1 MDEIFYSNIKQ
12 ILESARNRVY
22 HAANFAM
29 VEAYWEIGKQ
39 IVDEQGGADRA
50 EYGAGLIKELS
61 AQLTADFGKGF
72 TMTNLKY
79 MRLFYLA
86 FPNRHTLCDQL
97 SWSHYRLLLSVE
109 NEPARQFYIN
119 ETVKNNYSVRQLKR
133 QINSFFYER
142 LLSSHD
148 KTGVSKEIQKLEP
161 SKHPEDIIRDPYVLE
176 FLGLH
181 PNDDFYES
189 DL

>member
-109 NEPARQFYIN
+109 NEP
-119 ETVKNNYSVRQLKR
+119 S
-133 QINSFFYER
+133 QIGT
-142 LLSSHD
+142 
-148 KTGVSKEIQKLEP
+148 KP
-161 SKHPEDIIRDPYVLE
+161 
-176 FLGLH
+176 
-181 PNDDFYES
+181 
-189 DL
+189 